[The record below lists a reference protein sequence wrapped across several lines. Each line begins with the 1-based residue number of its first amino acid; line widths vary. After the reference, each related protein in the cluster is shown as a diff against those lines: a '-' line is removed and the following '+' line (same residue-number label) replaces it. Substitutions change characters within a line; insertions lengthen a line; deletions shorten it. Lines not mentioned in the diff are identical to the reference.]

1 MATQKW
7 CVVNQ
12 ASFCAIPNG
21 PKLFDLFIGS
31 QVEATGESQNVLM
44 RGNDNKMHDMK
55 WLKVTYKN
63 SRGTQTG
70 WVRETLFD
78 DYMETFTKLE
88 VDIPDA
94 SADPAD
100 PFPYASPIK

>member
-12 ASFCAIPNG
+12 ASFYATPNG

-63 SRGTQTG
+63 SRGIQTG

-78 DYMETFTKLE
+78 DYMETFT
-88 VDIPDA
+88 
-94 SADPAD
+94 
-100 PFPYASPIK
+100 